1 MKSICAIILA
11 REGSKGIPKKN
22 IMDFCGKPLI
32 SWSILQLKNCKLIDE
47 VYVSSDGD
55 EIIDISCKYGAK
67 AIRRPKELATDFST
81 SEEALLHAISTIE
94 KKKDIDMVVFLQA
107 TSPLREKK
115 DIEGAITEFRAQKV
129 DSLFSAAKLEDFF
142 IWEKTHEGFK
152 SMNYDY
158 KKRIRRQDVGL
169 QYVEN
174 GSIYIF
180 KPSILKEYNNRLGG
194 RIGIYEMEFW
204 KTWEIDSMEDK
215 ELCEWY
221 FKRRIL
227 KFMSDYGTP

>member
-1 MKSICAIILA
+1 MIVSIIPA
-11 REGSKGIPKKN
+11 RGGSKGLPEKN
-22 IMDFCGKPLI
+22 IIDFCGKPLI
-32 SWSILQLKNCKLIDE
+32 SWSILQSKESQSVDE
-47 VYVSSDGD
+47 VYVSSDDDG
-55 EIIDISCKYGAK
+55 IIDISHKFGAK
-67 AIRRPKELATDFST
+67 TIKRPKELATDFST
-81 SEEALLHAISTIE
+81 SEEALLHAISIIE
-94 KKKDIDMVVFLQA
+94 NKIDVDLVVFLQA

-115 DIEGAITEFRAQKV
+115 DVDKAVMEFKAKKF

-142 IWEKTHEGFK
+142 IWSKKPGGFE

-158 KKRIRRQDVGL
+158 KNRIRKQDAGL

-180 KPSILKEYNNRLGG
+180 KPFVLKKYNNRLGG

-221 FKRRIL
+221 FKKRIL
-227 KFMSDYGTP
+227 KFKNNL